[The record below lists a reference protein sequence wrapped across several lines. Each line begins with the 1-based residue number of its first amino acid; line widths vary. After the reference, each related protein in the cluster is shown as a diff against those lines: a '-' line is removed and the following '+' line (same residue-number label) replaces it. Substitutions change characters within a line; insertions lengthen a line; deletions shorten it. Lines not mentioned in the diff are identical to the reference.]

1 MSLNAVVNQLNDL
14 VWGWPSIIFVIAVSV
29 LCTFAFRFIQVRT
42 FVRMWKDTLFPKDA
56 GKHTGDI
63 SPMQAF
69 LSTLSSSLGN
79 GAIAGVAVAIA
90 TGGPGAAL
98 WMVVLGLGLMAVR
111 FAEVYLSL
119 SKSFSSKNTTKSVLG
134 GPMIYLQQVV
144 GGRYLAYIYGL
155 TCFIFGLLG
164 GNAAQANS
172 ISLSFATAWA
182 LPTMISAILLTLFV
196 AYILFGGATR
206 IAKVSALI
214 VPVKVVVFFAAA
226 GAVLVYHAGAI
237 MGALQLI
244 ISTGLSSHALAGGVI
259 GFSLQQALRSGILGI
274 TFATEAG
281 LGTSAILFGCSGGD
295 KPFQNGLMAMLST
308 FISIVVCFIVALCIV
323 ASGAWQTGATS
334 TALTIA
340 AFDTV
345 FGSFGGWIVSFLS
358 ASFGIGVL
366 VTYAY
371 ITRAAWLYLT
381 NGRYQFAFVVM
392 YCVVAFLG
400 ALVKVDV
407 VWNSVNVIMAVM
419 LFINLFGIAYLTP
432 RIARELT
439 E

>member
-1 MSLNAVVNQLNDL
+1 MSLNDIVNQLNDL
-14 VWGWPSIIFVIAVSV
+14 VWGWPSIIFVIAVSA
-29 LCTFAFRFIQVRT
+29 LCTLAFRVIQVRT

-98 WMVVLGLGLMAVR
+98 WMLILGIGLMAVR

-119 SKSFSSKNTTKSVLG
+119 SKSFSSKQTNSVLG
-134 GPMIYLQQVV
+134 GPMIYLQQVI
-144 GGRYLAYIYGL
+144 GGRYLAYVYGL
-155 TCFIFGLLG
+155 TCFIFGLVG

-172 ISLSFATAWA
+172 ISLSFVTAWG
-182 LPTMISAILLTLFV
+182 LPTIVSALLLTIFV
-196 AYILFGGATR
+196 AYILFGGAVR
-206 IAKVSALI
+206 IARVSAMI

-226 GAVLVYHAGAI
+226 GAVLIYHAGAI
-237 MGALQLI
+237 VGALELI
-244 ISTGLSSHALAGGVI
+244 VASGLSSQALAGGVI

-295 KPFQNGLMAMLST
+295 KPFQSGLMAMLST
-308 FISIVVCFIVALCIV
+308 FISTCVCFIVALCIV
-323 ASGAWQTGATS
+323 ASGVWQSGATS

-432 RIARELT
+432 RIARELR